1 LPAAFPPFGAPSI
14 NEIWVNVY
22 NWRSVL
28 ERPVYTGKDAEF
40 NMTDAAWDLITRY
53 DVIMT
58 SFLCSRGVRGEK
70 SSCDGRG
77 LGSSHGMMMSSDA
90 IPLFTRLMRA

>member
-1 LPAAFPPFGAPSI
+1 
-14 NEIWVNVY
+14 VY

-40 NMTDAAWDLITRY
+40 NMTDAAWDLIIRY

-58 SFLCSRGVRGEK
+58 
-70 SSCDGRG
+70 
-77 LGSSHGMMMSSDA
+77 
-90 IPLFTRLMRA
+90 